1 MRLNNGNG
9 KKRKAA
15 GNRLFPMENINIER
29 SVYKRYAKGAKAKQV
44 ELCCP
49 INYDPKYLKVVPK
62 EIIEKDYGCGDP
74 TNYVREGDTVLDL
87 GSGGGKICYIA
98 SQIFGPKGKV
108 IGVDFNPEMLALAN
122 KYRQEIGK
130 RIGWNNVEFRWGR
143 IQDLKTNLGVV
154 ESYLA
159 RKPLGSVDSYLEFEA
174 LSELICNKSPL
185 IEDDSIDVIIS
196 NCVLNLVRSQDKKG
210 LFKEMHR
217 VLKKGGRIAISDIV
231 SDEPVPQRLQ
241 NDPKLWSGCISGA
254 FEETQFLKAFENAG
268 FYGIQIDKRDEK
280 PWQTI
285 EGIEFRSVTVTAY
298 KGKEGQ
304 CYERNQA
311 VIYKGPWKQVEDD
324 DNHILKR
331 GIRTAV
337 CDKTFQIYSKEPY
350 QNDIIRIN
358 PRKDIPLSKAA
369 LFDCSRSGERDPKE
383 TKGLKYKG
391 NTKTTSTC
399 SDGGCC

>member
-9 KKRKAA
+9 KKKKVA
-15 GNRLFPMENINIER
+15 GNRLFPMENINIEK

-98 SQIFGPKGKV
+98 SQIVGPKGKV
-108 IGVDFNPEMLALAN
+108 IGVDFNSDMLALAN

-154 ESYLA
+154 ESHLA
-159 RKPLGSVDSYLEFEA
+159 RKPIGSVDDYLNFESV
-174 LSELICNKSPL
+174 SEIIRDKSPL
-185 IEDDSIDVIIS
+185 IEDNSIDVIIS

-217 VLKKGGRIAISDIV
+217 VLKKGGRVAISDIV
-231 SDEPVPQRLQ
+231 SDEPVPERLQ

-254 FEETQFLKAFENAG
+254 FEEKQFLKAFEDAG
-268 FYGIQIDKRDEK
+268 FYGIQIDKRDEN

-285 EGIEFRSVTVTAY
+285 EGIEFRSVTVTA
-298 KGKEGQ
+298 
-304 CYERNQA
+304 
-311 VIYKGPWKQVEDD
+311 
-324 DNHILKR
+324 
-331 GIRTAV
+331 
-337 CDKTFQIYSKEPY
+337 
-350 QNDIIRIN
+350 
-358 PRKDIPLSKAA
+358 
-369 LFDCSRSGERDPKE
+369 
-383 TKGLKYKG
+383 
-391 NTKTTSTC
+391 
-399 SDGGCC
+399 